1 MLSGQIITLIIL
13 IILSAFFSGIEVA
26 LISLSMVKVRTFLRQ
41 KKKGSEALY
50 RLKQNPHRLIIT
62 ILIGNNLVNI
72 GAAALATVIFTN
84 IFGSSGVGIATGIM
98 TFLILVFGEI
108 TPKTFATHNAE
119 KVSLTVARLVEILSY
134 ILYPFVRFFEAI
146 SRLVLLPF
154 KSGEKKKISEEELR
168 TIVTISKE
176 EGLLSVEA
184 AEMIRNILR
193 FEKIKTLKIM
203 TPKKEIRSLEGDSKL
218 KDVID
223 FVVKTPYSRYPVYLK
238 KKIKGLLD
246 VDDLLEYTKNK
257 KLNTKV
263 KEIIRPIF
271 FVKETGEIDDLLVE
285 FEEKQISMAIALNK
299 EGKVTGLVTVEDV
312 LEEIVGDIFDKNL
325 RENVHI
331 KRISPNLIRVDA
343 KATVEEINK
352 ALHLGLKEKHFQT
365 IAGFVQHKLKQTP
378 KKGDSIKLRNV
389 IIEVDKI
396 TKQGIKSL
404 KIIKI

>member
-203 TPKKEIRSLEGDSKL
+203 TPKKD
-218 KDVID
+218 
-223 FVVKTPYSRYPVYLK
+223 
-238 KKIKGLLD
+238 
-246 VDDLLEYTKNK
+246 
-257 KLNTKV
+257 KV
-263 KEIIRPIF
+263 FRRRF
-271 FVKETGEIDDLLVE
+271 
-285 FEEKQISMAIALNK
+285 Q
-299 EGKVTGLVTVEDV
+299 
-312 LEEIVGDIFDKNL
+312 
-325 RENVHI
+325 I
-331 KRISPNLIRVDA
+331 KRCNR
-343 KATVEEINK
+343 
-352 ALHLGLKEKHFQT
+352 FCC
-365 IAGFVQHKLKQTP
+365 
-378 KKGDSIKLRNV
+378 
-389 IIEVDKI
+389 
-396 TKQGIKSL
+396 
-404 KIIKI
+404 

>member
-1 MLSGQIITLIIL
+1 
-13 IILSAFFSGIEVA
+13 
-26 LISLSMVKVRTFLRQ
+26 
-41 KKKGSEALY
+41 
-50 RLKQNPHRLIIT
+50 
-62 ILIGNNLVNI
+62 
-72 GAAALATVIFTN
+72 
-84 IFGSSGVGIATGIM
+84 
-98 TFLILVFGEI
+98 
-108 TPKTFATHNAE
+108 
-119 KVSLTVARLVEILSY
+119 
-134 ILYPFVRFFEAI
+134 
-146 SRLVLLPF
+146 
-154 KSGEKKKISEEELR
+154 
-168 TIVTISKE
+168 
-176 EGLLSVEA
+176 
-184 AEMIRNILR
+184 
-193 FEKIKTLKIM
+193 
-203 TPKKEIRSLEGDSKL
+203 
-218 KDVID
+218 
-223 FVVKTPYSRYPVYLK
+223 
-238 KKIKGLLD
+238 LD